1 MNPYVRPRSS
11 ANPGRT
17 VGDINDLLATTAERW
32 RSKVFDTYFGGH
44 VFLKKLLQRARV
56 SEQGGEQITTDLEVA
71 ELKAG
76 GLFAPYSKLDIR
88 PNQILTTVSFPWKA
102 DYQMVSF
109 STQEMALNMGNPRVI
124 NLVKTRYA
132 NAQKAMAKRL
142 EAYAL
147 GAALTEVFGDDGA
160 YGTSKIWGG
169 VDQSDS
175 AVSAD
180 ANADRLTPNTLAA
193 LNNMR
198 WNGLAD
204 IISADTPQGGL
215 AANAL
220 TGDGGWYAR
229 EMQIPTKHGA
239 VTKDT
244 STTGKE
250 VPAVDATTATA
261 MIKRRDL
268 DYMYMLCTRGG
279 MNPPDMGL
287 TDYTGYLDLKDFFWT
302 KREIH
307 SAQDYELGF
316 GGVMLNQMPVN
327 YTDNEYINRYNGFT
341 KLGSNNEGIDDN
353 GMQRTTTR
361 DQFTLYYI
369 NFDAIELITKSG
381 HWQKRFGPSTVPDRP
396 AVYHRFESMGNLV
409 VNNRRFLGKIVK
421 PAEGTI
427 TRHEMKGG
435 PNDGNKL
442 GASQAIG
449 PTTANTNTGG

>member
-32 RSKVFDTYFGGH
+32 RPKVFDTYFGGH
-44 VFLKKLLQRARV
+44 VFLKKLLQRSRV

-76 GLFAPYSKLDIR
+76 GLFAPYSQLDIR

-147 GAALTEVFGDDGA
+147 GASLTEVFGPDPGN
-160 YGTSKIWGG
+160 GKLWGG
-169 VDQSDS
+169 VDRTDTS
-175 AVSAD
+175 VSAD
-180 ANADRLTPNTLAA
+180 KDADRLTPNGSIE
-193 LNNMR
+193 NMR
-198 WNGLAD
+198 WNGIAD
-204 IISADTPQGGL
+204 IIDADTPQGGL
-215 AANAL
+215 AAGAL

-229 EMQIPTKHGA
+229 EMQIPTVHGA
-239 VTKDT
+239 ETKDT
-244 STTGKE
+244 STSGKHT
-250 VPAVDATTATA
+250 PAIAKRDSEGMV
-261 MIKRRDL
+261 KRRDL

-287 TDYTGYLDLKDFFWT
+287 TDYNGYLDLKDFFWT

-327 YTDNEYINRYNGFT
+327 YTDNEYINRYSGYT
-341 KLGSNNEGIDDN
+341 QSGSNNFGITNN
-353 GMQRTTTR
+353 GLGPSPNR

-381 HWQKRFGPSTVPDRP
+381 HWQKRFGPSTVPDRA
-396 AVYHRFESMGNLV
+396 AVYHRFESMGNFV

-421 PAEGTI
+421 VGKQSFSRPEITGGTS
-427 TRHEMKGG
+427 
-435 PNDGNKL
+435 DGNL
-442 GASQAIG
+442 LPGTRVIG
-449 PTTANTNTGG
+449 PTTTNTNTGG